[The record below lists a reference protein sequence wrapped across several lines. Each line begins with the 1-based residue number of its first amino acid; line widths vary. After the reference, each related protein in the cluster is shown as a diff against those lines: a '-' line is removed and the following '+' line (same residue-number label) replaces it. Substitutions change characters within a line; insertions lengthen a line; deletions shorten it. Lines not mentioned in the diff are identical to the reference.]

1 MPLLYPFFL
10 LCLDLGS
17 SIDSTALPKLMK
29 TAGGSLKTM
38 LSTQLCILASTEQ
51 TLLGSK
57 IQVFVV
63 LESSCLPQCL
73 YRNLLTTRKPLLY
86 LNLISVDVLISLL
99 LWKQCSSDF
108 LKISLFSTQNPQLF
122 FSLFTFLVFKRE
134 RNSQF
139 IEQLTCFRW
148 YNWLLMPRLYILPLS
163 MTPSIHLA
171 NICWAI
177 VQYPVLWDYSEVV
190 IDTLSLVGGEI

>member
-1 MPLLYPFFL
+1 MSLLYPFLL

-38 LSTQLCILASTEQ
+38 LSTQLCIPASTEQ

-63 LESSCLPQCL
+63 LESSCLPQWL
-73 YRNLLTTRKPLLY
+73 YRNLLTTHEPLLY

-99 LWKQCSSDF
+99 L
-108 LKISLFSTQNPQLF
+108 
-122 FSLFTFLVFKRE
+122 
-134 RNSQF
+134 
-139 IEQLTCFRW
+139 
-148 YNWLLMPRLYILPLS
+148 
-163 MTPSIHLA
+163 
-171 NICWAI
+171 
-177 VQYPVLWDYSEVV
+177 
-190 IDTLSLVGGEI
+190 

>member
-1 MPLLYPFFL
+1 MSLLYPFFL

-57 IQVFVV
+57 IQVIVV

-73 YRNLLTTRKPLLY
+73 YRNLLTTRKPFLY

-99 LWKQCSSDF
+99 L
-108 LKISLFSTQNPQLF
+108 
-122 FSLFTFLVFKRE
+122 
-134 RNSQF
+134 
-139 IEQLTCFRW
+139 
-148 YNWLLMPRLYILPLS
+148 
-163 MTPSIHLA
+163 
-171 NICWAI
+171 
-177 VQYPVLWDYSEVV
+177 
-190 IDTLSLVGGEI
+190 

>member
-1 MPLLYPFFL
+1 MRTA
-10 LCLDLGS
+10 DGS
-17 SIDSTALPKLMK
+17 H
-29 TAGGSLKTM
+29 KTM
-38 LSTQLCILASTEQ
+38 PSTQLCILAWTEQ

-57 IQVFVV
+57 VPVFVV
-63 LESSCLPQCL
+63 LESSCLPQRL
-73 YRNLLTTRKPLLY
+73 YRNLLTTHEPLLY
-86 LNLISVDVLISLL
+86 LHLISVDVLISLL

-108 LKISLFSTQNPQLF
+108 LKTSLFSTQNPQLL

-148 YNWLLMPRLYILPLS
+148 YNWLLMPRLYSLPLS

-171 NICWAI
+171 NICWVI
-177 VQYPVLWDYSEVV
+177 VQYPALWDYSEVV
-190 IDTLSLVGGEI
+190 INTLSLVGGEI